1 MRTLYAVIFLFLAV
15 APLRAQ
21 EEGSGAVVLD
31 ERDRLIRERYEQV
44 LQRDP
49 LQDAAFDRVYE
60 SYMLTEGV
68 DAWLGKLKSA
78 EGEVETAGS
87 LVLRGRILARQFK
100 AGEAVEA
107 LSKARE
113 LGEGSAAFNAL
124 LGRLYYET
132 GKDDDAI
139 TLLGAALDAS
149 ESPEQRSELC
159 RMLGS
164 VYLRSGKRAE
174 AAAVWERIAELN
186 PNDLF
191 ALQELAEIYE
201 ENRMWDE
208 AIAARQRIV
217 AAASNDPYR
226 QCHAWRAIGQSLL
239 AKDDHAGAIAA
250 FEQGL
255 ALAAPGNWL
264 FEDLKGRLVG
274 VYESR
279 GDLEGLSAY
288 LEARIAQD
296 PTDLSLSE
304 LLADVSMRRN
314 DLAKAEALLKDIIAR
329 APGRVSAL
337 EMLIGLY
344 RHAGRMDDLAATF
357 ESLIAQYPAEPDY
370 LWRLGEAWLE
380 QKAPEKA
387 LETWR
392 RVVGDGSKAGNHAQL
407 AEWLER
413 SEFFPEAAAAYE
425 AALAIQP
432 DREWRLRLASLK
444 YDMGEEEAALAAWQ
458 AAVAPEDTPAGEVAE
473 IAAILLSK
481 EFKAEAEAL
490 YARAMAL
497 EPDNL
502 DHVLAYARLL
512 TAREDHEGAVAQY
525 TRLAE
530 QDTSEYLKNEGERG
544 LLDAYEA
551 LGTLDQQRAAWEE
564 AITQAPGDTVARLKL
579 ARLYARLGNR
589 PGVVKLYE
597 ECIAID
603 PERTEFQRLLAAA
616 YKENRQTEKAIET
629 IEGLM
634 AKDAERSQ
642 AYLRDLLAL
651 YGASGRPQEAIRSAE
666 KLVELSPS
674 SPEARTALAQA
685 YLRSGEPEKGLQQY
699 RNLVQLD
706 STQPAYF
713 REFGDALQQLG
724 NFGEA
729 QEIYRK
735 MLETATDDATRFDAV
750 NRLATVYVRNGQRDM
765 LLTEFQRRVSAA
777 PKSLAAYQELAAV
790 YRAAGDLRGAMETLE
805 RARGEV
811 EDRDVVLRL
820 VMAEAYQAG
829 DHQKVLA
836 VYEELLARSAQP
848 TPQDL
853 DRLAGAYAQVGRMED
868 AIAVWERI
876 TRENPDDAAVQ
887 LQVARQLE
895 AYGLYD
901 EANARTE
908 RALEIDPYDYDL
920 RFDYA
925 QQLIGF
931 NEVDKGLEQLKKIL
945 DIGERPEA
953 PQANGATPST
963 ASQPPA
969 NFSTFSSFQGG
980 MSMNMNMNFSRPYRQ
995 RGGFGGVRSRSYG
1008 QSFNDVRQQVV
1019 QTMVHL
1025 SRQFDDAESMVDTY
1039 RKRIE
1044 AQPENIDA
1052 RRDYLLVCEAS
1063 EQPELALEAA
1073 RELSALQPEDLS
1085 LRWRIFGYLQQ
1096 LKRGDE
1102 AIAMAKELSQQPDA
1116 NLASQA
1122 RLMHI
1127 RLLAESERYGEAEA
1141 VLAEVTAEAPE
1152 KAQIYLQVAASFQ
1165 RAENQET
1172 AEQLYQKAAELD
1184 PRFLNAALTGRA
1196 RLRQERGDAAS
1207 ARDLYIEA
1215 VFAPADEAVQNIFQ
1229 AKRNFPTPLYMPQG
1243 ARRGRQSG
1251 NNISMLQGYNFPV
1264 TDHQRAQAL
1273 NEAYRLT
1280 STPEEFAPVIERL
1293 RAEAEKYVTAES
1305 DEARQEASNFAY
1317 FYVACLR
1324 NTDRDNEAVQ
1334 AVEALLAR
1342 RPGDFLLQN
1351 FRLFLLDEQG
1361 RFEEMLGG
1369 YAEIETSNPALAG
1382 EVARARLQL
1391 ALAQED
1397 IAALPA
1403 LYRALPDTP
1412 IGGTVRGNVGMRA
1425 NQLSQV
1431 VRTLENGGA
1440 RAEARALLEEE
1451 LARSRDASI
1460 LIQLSRSSAAEH
1472 RYDEAIAY
1480 AREAYEKQGVVRGR
1494 GQNYQYTMNAMSL
1507 QTQGLHGLE
1516 TLWNA
1521 YREAG
1526 REQELISDFESRLEG
1541 QPTSVTLRESLIGLY
1556 MENRQYELARMQ
1568 MEKLLELRPNDVQ
1581 LKVRYAGLLES
1592 NNDPAG
1598 ALAVLESVVA
1608 ARPSASRG
1616 IAGEIRRL
1624 YKDLGKKDE
1633 LAALQERMKREAR
1646 SVNELQELAQQLGQ
1660 EREFVQAAELLQR
1673 ALRIEPQNIWLVFQI
1688 GDYYWQA
1695 GDKSKA
1701 AAEYLKLYQP
1711 TSPQAGIQVD
1721 TGRTPEI
1728 IGRIAEAGRLE
1739 ELKAIATSKHTEEYT
1754 VRSLKILEA
1763 LIARHEG
1770 RAEEAEQLLKSIAT
1784 ANADLQISTLLAEL
1798 AEARGDLAAAIQYL
1812 ESAGKAAGQTD
1823 YQRLATLYLRAG
1835 DTGKSLQTWKKFA
1848 EQHGGAFGH
1857 AQAIR
1862 ALSGSGAHEL
1872 LTPYLKE
1879 VFASMPASDPARHQ
1893 LAESII
1899 QINDDSGR
1907 YDSLIDSEIFSTE
1920 MKTTAE
1926 LAQRYAGDLGNLP
1939 GLARRRI
1946 EPIAARFPENRELQ
1960 ALYANTLQESG
1971 DVEAAIAI
1979 YNTFPR
1985 DAEFY
1990 KRFGDNVGRLLR
2002 EAGDIDAWR
2011 EFVLDCARR
2020 PNPTESDI
2028 TGASR
2033 ALIESGRRGELAA
2046 FREEVLA
2053 NSEPGQHGRLR
2064 ASFAG
2069 FDAER
2074 GDVVGARA
2082 TLKALAEE
2090 TNDTAIQARYLKFL
2104 IVRGFQTEAGQL
2116 YTQWP
2121 EEVREAVFKAVRS
2134 RGEMGALLASGS
2146 TEAAWKELM
2155 RRVLRRDAGHDPGG
2169 HQIAHEL
2176 RALGEFC
2183 NHVVPASVVD
2193 GYIEVIRKQPVLSK
2207 TDRFVAAWW
2216 EINRGRWPAAL
2227 EVIGDYREE
2236 RMFQDLIEQS
2246 RDLVPQDL
2254 RQEVLNKPIAEP
2266 ASPQP
2271 AASSEAEAAPAPP
2284 EATPQSRIKAARELA
2299 ENGKEQEAVALLDA
2313 IPLSNTDTDML
2324 QRRAEAYRAANAPD
2338 KAVADL
2344 TALLA
2349 QRPDDRNVRMELAAC
2364 LTLAGKPAEAMAAWR
2379 ESEQPGNV
2387 EFARVLLDKSLFAE
2401 ALEVLGAAGTQGG
2414 RAVDIALLRARAL
2427 QGTGQL
2433 EEMIKSLEA
2442 VYGDLSADGQEGL
2455 VLRLGTELQQS
2466 ATWQALLDME
2476 SLKANTFVNHVLLSM
2491 TRNMNPDDA
2500 APLRTA
2506 LIGRI
2511 DPGAITRRDDAE
2523 NFALVL
2529 RAADQRGQ
2537 AIAVLAAAGKHP
2549 RTQRNSDRV
2558 LVDALYNLEA
2568 RSEAA
2573 GLLIEL
2579 SRSGPEILTHDP
2591 AYGLYRAEELEDPI
2605 MRDAL
2610 FDRIIELAPT
2620 DALATYVTALK
2631 TWHGPDKAA
2640 GQAALVGFADAPEAQ
2655 SPQLFRLADLFREQG
2670 EDALALKCLERL
2682 AGGDYGDEVQDRALL
2697 TQISFKQKA
2706 GDPAGALEVFA
2717 RLLPAPLP
2725 MRSQAWQEIAAYFGE
2740 LPYETVEPLIVA
2752 MIQANPEHPGVADLV
2767 ALRTALAVKHE
2778 LPVPALD
2785 PAGLGVPAAREA
2797 ELRLFGNLITTWAA
2811 ADIPET
2817 NTWSEM
2823 ARELD
2828 NETAAL
2834 LRGEDVPLPPSREW
2848 RALGAGDSF
2857 PSLLAGRMSGGFSG
2871 VRGIRGASEFL
2882 VKLESPDVRTVT
2894 LAIGSSDQIR
2904 LWVNEGE
2911 VYSNRSGRLNLLDT
2925 DRVDVTLKQ
2934 GANWVFVRCRHG
2946 QEVNSGVF
2954 SLSIVSGA
2962 EGLRVLMPSLPVRE
2976 EEWTDVQAAQ

>member
-1 MRTLYAVIFLFLAV
+1 MRTMYAVIFLFLV
-15 APLRAQ
+15 VSPLGAQ
-21 EEGSGAVVLD
+21 EEGTGGVVLE

-49 LQDAAFDRVYE
+49 LQEAAFNRVYE

-68 DAWLGKLKSA
+68 DAWLARLKPA
-78 EGEVETAGS
+78 EGQAETAGG
-87 LVLRGRILARQFK
+87 LVLQGRILARQFK
-100 AGEAVEA
+100 TREAVEA

-113 LGEGSAAFNAL
+113 LGEASAAFNAL

-132 GKDDDAI
+132 GKDEDAI
-139 TLLGAALDAS
+139 ILLGAALDAT

-159 RMLGS
+159 RILGS

-174 AAAVWERIAELN
+174 AAAVWKRIAALN

-191 ALQELAEIYE
+191 ALQELAEICE
-201 ENRMWDE
+201 ENHMWDE
-208 AIAARQRIV
+208 AIAARQRII

-264 FEDLKGRLVG
+264 HEDLKGRLVG

-279 GDLEGLSAY
+279 GDLEGLAAY
-288 LEARIAQD
+288 LEARAAQE
-296 PTDLSLSE
+296 PTDLALSE
-304 LLADVSMRRN
+304 LLADVAMRRE
-314 DLAKAEALLKDIIAR
+314 DLARAESLLKDVIAR
-329 APGRVSAL
+329 SPGRVSAL
-337 EMLIGLY
+337 EMLISLY
-344 RHAGRMDDLAATF
+344 RRANRMDDLAATF
-357 ESLIAQYPAEPDY
+357 EVLIAEYPAEPDY
-370 LWRLGEAWLE
+370 LRRLGEAWLE

-392 RVVGDGSKAGNHAQL
+392 RVVGDGSKAGSHAQL

-413 SEFFPEAAAAYE
+413 SEFFPEASAAYE
-425 AALAIQP
+425 AALALQP

-458 AAVAPEDTPAGEVAE
+458 AAVAPDDTPAGEVAE

-512 TAREDHEGAVAQY
+512 TAREDHAGAVAQY

-551 LGTLDQQRAAWEE
+551 LGTLDQQRTAWEE
-564 AITQAPGDTVARLKL
+564 AIAQAPGDTAARLKL

-597 ECIAID
+597 ECAAID
-603 PERTEFQRLLAAA
+603 PARVEFQRLLASA
-616 YKENRQTEKAIET
+616 YKENRQPEKAIEV

-634 AKDAERSQ
+634 TKDAERSQ

-651 YGASGRPQEAIRSAE
+651 YGTSGRPQDAIRSAE

-685 YLRSGEPEKGLQQY
+685 YLRNGEPEKGLQQY

-713 REFGDALQQLG
+713 REFGDALQQFG
-724 NFGEA
+724 SFGEA
-729 QEIYRK
+729 QEVYRK
-735 MLETATDDATRFDAV
+735 MLEAATDDNTRLDAV
-750 NRLATVYVRNGQRDM
+750 NRLAAVYVRNGQRDV
-765 LLTEFQRRVSAA
+765 LLSEFQRWVSAA

-790 YRAAGDLRGAMETLE
+790 YRAAGDLRSAMETLE
-805 RARGEV
+805 RAQGEV
-811 EDRDVVLRL
+811 EDRDTVLRL
-820 VMAEAYQAG
+820 VMTEAYQAG
-829 DHQKVLA
+829 DHQKVLT

-853 DRLAGAYAQVGRMED
+853 DRLAGAYAQVGRMDD
-868 AIAVWERI
+868 AITVWERI
-876 TRENPDDAAVQ
+876 AKENPDDAAVQ

-895 AYGLYD
+895 AYGLYE

-953 PQANGATPST
+953 PSANGPSQAPLPQSPT
-963 ASQPPA
+963 
-969 NFSTFSSFQGG
+969 TFAQFYPGSSNMMWNSNTSMG
-980 MSMNMNMNFSRPYRQ
+980 MNMNMGMPYRV
-995 RGGFGGVRSRSYG
+995 RGGFGGRSRRYG
-1008 QSFNDVRQQVV
+1008 QSFSDVRQQVV

-1025 SRQFDDAESMVDTY
+1025 SRRLDDAESMVDTY

-1063 EQPELALEAA
+1063 DQPELALEAA
-1073 RELSALQPEDLS
+1073 RELSALQPEDLA
-1085 LRWRIFGYLQQ
+1085 LRWKIFGYLQQ
-1096 LKRGDE
+1096 LDRRDE
-1102 AIAMAKELSQQPDA
+1102 AIAMAKALSQQPDA
-1116 NLASQA
+1116 NLAGQA

-1127 RLLAESERYGEAEA
+1127 RMLAESERYEEAEA

-1172 AEQLYQKAAELD
+1172 ADLLYQKAAELD
-1184 PRFLNAALTGRA
+1184 PRLLNAALTGRA
-1196 RLRQERGDAAS
+1196 RLRHERGDAAGGR
-1207 ARDLYIEA
+1207 ALYIEA
-1215 VFAPADEAVQNIFQ
+1215 VFAPAVEVAQNMFRAQ
-1229 AKRNFPTPLYMPQG
+1229 QNFPTPLYMPQG
-1243 ARRGRQSG
+1243 ARRGRQAG
-1251 NNISMLQGYNFPV
+1251 NNVSMLQGYNFPM
-1264 TDHQRAQAL
+1264 TDHQRAEAL

-1280 STPEEFAPVIERL
+1280 SAPEEFAPVIERL

-1305 DEARQEASNFAY
+1305 DEGRQEASNFVY

-1324 NTDRDNEAVQ
+1324 NTDRDSEAVQ
-1334 AVEALLAR
+1334 AVEALLNR

-1351 FRLFLLDEQG
+1351 LRLFLLDEQG
-1361 RFEEMLGG
+1361 RFDEMRSG
-1369 YAEIETSNPALAG
+1369 YAEIESSNPALAG

-1412 IGGTVRGNVGMRA
+1412 IGSPVRGYAGMRA

-1440 RAEARALLEEE
+1440 RAEARTLLEEE
-1451 LARSRDASI
+1451 LARSRDAGI
-1460 LIQLSRSSAAEH
+1460 LVQLSRFSAAEH

-1480 AREAYEKQGVVRGR
+1480 AREAYEKQGTVRGR
-1494 GQNYQYTMNAMSL
+1494 GPNYQYTMNAMSL
-1507 QTQGLHGLE
+1507 QTQGLYGLE
-1516 TLWNA
+1516 TLWSA

-1526 REQELISDFESRLEG
+1526 REQELIADFEARLEG
-1541 QPTSVTLRESLIGLY
+1541 QPTSVTLRQSLIGLY
-1556 MENRQYELARMQ
+1556 MESNQYDLARSQ
-1568 MEKLLELRPNDVQ
+1568 MEKLLELRPNDIQ

-1598 ALAVLESVVA
+1598 ALAVLESVAA
-1608 ARPSASRG
+1608 ARPSVSRN
-1616 IAGEIRRL
+1616 ISGEIRRL

-1633 LAALQERMKREAR
+1633 LAALQERIKREAR

-1660 EREFVQAAELLQR
+1660 EREYLQAAELLQR
-1673 ALRIEPQNIWLVFQI
+1673 ALRIEPQNTWLVFQI

-1695 GDKSKA
+1695 GNKNEA

-1711 TSPQAGIQVD
+1711 TTPQTGVQVD

-1728 IGRIAEAGRLE
+1728 IARIAEAGRLE
-1739 ELKAIATSKHTEEYT
+1739 ELKAIAASKSTDEYT
-1754 VRSLKILEA
+1754 ARSLKILEA

-1784 ANADLQISTLLAEL
+1784 ANADHQVSTLLAGL
-1798 AEARGDLAAAIQYL
+1798 AEARGDLPAAIQYL
-1812 ESAGKAAGQTD
+1812 ESAGKVAGQTD
-1823 YQRLATLYLRAG
+1823 YQRLAMLYLRTG
-1835 DTGKSLQTWKKFA
+1835 DSEKSLQTWKKFA
-1848 EQHGGAFGH
+1848 EQHGGNFGH
-1857 AQAIR
+1857 DQAIR
-1862 ALSGSGAHEL
+1862 ALSEAGAHDVL
-1872 LTPYLKE
+1872 VPYFKE
-1879 VFASMPASDPARHQ
+1879 VFTSIPASDPARHQ
-1893 LAESII
+1893 LAESLIGLS
-1899 QINDDSGR
+1899 DDSGR

-1926 LAQRYAGDLGNLP
+1926 LARRYAGDLENLP
-1939 GLARRRI
+1939 GLARRRV
-1946 EPIAARFPENRELQ
+1946 EPIAARFPENGELQ
-1960 ALYANTLQESG
+1960 ALYADTLQKSG
-1971 DVEAAIAI
+1971 DVAGAIAV
-1979 YNTFPR
+1979 YEKLPR
-1985 DAEFY
+1985 DAEFDRNFGD
-1990 KRFGDNVGRLLR
+1990 RFGGLLR
-2002 EAGDIDAWR
+2002 ESGEIDAWS
-2011 EFVLDCARR
+2011 EFVLSRVRR
-2020 PNPTESDI
+2020 PNPSENEVQN
-2028 TGASR
+2028 ASR
-2033 ALIESGRRGELAA
+2033 ALIESGHREELPA

-2064 ASFAG
+2064 AGFAE

-2074 GDVVGARA
+2074 GDVAGART
-2082 TLKALAEE
+2082 TLKALMEGS
-2090 TNDTAIQARYLKFL
+2090 NDNNIKARYLQFL
-2104 IVRGFQTEAGQL
+2104 IVQGFQTEAGQQ
-2116 YTQWP
+2116 YAQWP
-2121 EEVREAVFKAVRS
+2121 EEVREAVFQEVRS
-2134 RGEMGALLASGS
+2134 RGVMGALLAGGN

-2155 RRVLRRDAGHDPGG
+2155 RGVLRRRAGHDPGG
-2169 HQIAHEL
+2169 YQIAEE
-2176 RALGEFC
+2176 LGEIRNFC
-2183 NHVVPASVVD
+2183 RNVVPASVVD
-2193 GYIEVIRKQPVLSK
+2193 GYIDTIRKQPVLSR
-2207 TDRFVAAWW
+2207 TDRFVLAWW
-2216 EINRGRWPAAL
+2216 EINRGHWPAAL
-2227 EVIGDYREE
+2227 ASIGDYRKE
-2236 RMFQDLIEQS
+2236 RMYQELLERS
-2246 RDLVPQDL
+2246 KELLPQDL
-2254 RQEVLNKPIAEP
+2254 REETLKNSDA
-2266 ASPQP
+2266 AP
-2271 AASSEAEAAPAPP
+2271 AASSEAEASAAAPEAPP
-2284 EATPQSRIKAARELA
+2284 QARIETARELA
-2299 ENGKEQEAVALLDA
+2299 ANGKTQEAIALLDA
-2313 IPLSNTDTDML
+2313 VVLANTDRDML
-2324 QRRAEAYRAANAPD
+2324 QLRAEAYRAANAPE
-2338 KAVADL
+2338 KAAADL
-2344 TALLA
+2344 TAILA
-2349 QRPDDRNVRMELAAC
+2349 QHPEYRNVRVKLAEYLA
-2364 LTLAGKPAEAMAAWR
+2364 LAGKPAEAMSAWR
-2379 ESEQPGNV
+2379 EAGQPVNT
-2387 EFARVLLDKSLFAE
+2387 EFARVLLDKSCFSE
-2401 ALEVLGAAGTQGG
+2401 ALEVLGSAGTQGG
-2414 RAVDIALLRARAL
+2414 WAVDVALLRARAL
-2427 QGTGQL
+2427 EGTGQIEAMVTLL
-2433 EEMIKSLEA
+2433 ES
-2442 VYGDLSADGQEGL
+2442 VYHDLNANGQESL
-2455 VLRLGTELQQS
+2455 VIQLGTQLEKS
-2466 ATWQALLDME
+2466 ATWQTLLGMAT
-2476 SLKANTFVNHVLLSM
+2476 LKSNAFVNHVLLSM
-2491 TRNMNPDDA
+2491 ARNMNPDEA
-2500 APLRTA
+2500 APLREA
-2506 LIGRI
+2506 LISRI
-2511 DPGAITRRDDAE
+2511 DPRSIARRDDAE
-2523 NFALVL
+2523 NFAFLL
-2529 RAADQRGQ
+2529 NSAGQRDQ
-2537 AIAVLAAAGKHP
+2537 AVAVLAAAAKHP
-2549 RTQRNSDRV
+2549 RTQRSSDRA

-2573 GLLIEL
+2573 RMLVEL
-2579 SRSGPEILTHDP
+2579 SQTDPAILTRDP
-2591 AYGLYRAEELEDPI
+2591 AYGLYRAEELEDSV

-2631 TWHGPDKAA
+2631 AWHGPDKAA
-2640 GQAALVGFADAPEAQ
+2640 GQAALVAFADAPEAQ
-2655 SPQLFRLADLFREQG
+2655 SPHLFRLADLFREQG

-2682 AGGDYGDEVQDRALL
+2682 AGGEFGDEVQDRALL
-2697 TQISFKQKA
+2697 TQIYFKQKS

-2725 MRSQAWQEIAAYFGE
+2725 MRSQAWQEIASYLDE

-2752 MIQANPEHPGVADLV
+2752 KIQANPEQAGVADLV

-2778 LPVPALD
+2778 LPTPALD
-2785 PAGLGVPAAREA
+2785 LGGLGVPAARET
-2797 ELRLFGNLITTWAA
+2797 EVRLFGNLITTWAVSDVA
-2811 ADIPET
+2811 ET
-2817 NTWSEM
+2817 NNWSDM
-2823 ARELD
+2823 AREPD
-2828 NETAAL
+2828 AETLAL
-2834 LRGEDVPLPPSREW
+2834 LRGDDVSLPPSREW
-2848 RALGAGDSF
+2848 RALAEGDSY
-2857 PSLLAGRMSGGFSG
+2857 PSLLVGRMSGGFSG
-2871 VRGIRGASEFL
+2871 AWGIRGASEFL
-2882 VKLESPDVRTVT
+2882 VQLESPDVRTVT
-2894 LAIGSSDQIR
+2894 LAIGSSDQVR

-2925 DRVDVTLKQ
+2925 DRVDATLKQ
-2934 GANWVFVRCRHG
+2934 GTNWVFVRCRHG
-2946 QEVNSGVF
+2946 QEVSSGVF
-2954 SLSIVSGA
+2954 SISILSGA

-2976 EEWTDVQAAQ
+2976 EERAEVQAAQ